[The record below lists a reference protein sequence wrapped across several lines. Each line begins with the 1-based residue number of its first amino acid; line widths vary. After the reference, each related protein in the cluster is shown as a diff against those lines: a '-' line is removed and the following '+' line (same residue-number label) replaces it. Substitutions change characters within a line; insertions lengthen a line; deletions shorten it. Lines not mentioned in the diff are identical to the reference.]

1 MSQEDPTERPAEA
14 VVTRPQQ
21 HAAPNDGLQASLEEI
36 WYLKEISFKPHP
48 NGPPRRYKI
57 ITQNYNGSVIDICNI
72 LILRDQIQ
80 IQPYERTTVSYEYL
94 SRLLAEYLLTARPD
108 VDISAALSMMPATRK
123 GMDLNPLFTGS
134 NLFRP
139 AGAGGELQLFEQA
152 GIKLVHGWLV
162 DPSSEEYEVLSRTQD
177 YDSSVNLLV
186 EADYATKGNLV
197 VADDTAPPEGGP
209 SRRDSAYTLSPEE
222 QRKVED
228 ALMIRSFIE
237 NSPSQLTYYGLFSLA
252 SELEPGALVALFRN
266 SHLSVLYKSLG
277 EDGALYTLVTD
288 QVFLH
293 EASVVWERLED
304 IDGGWS
310 TFVDSDFV
318 RSSPAGGDYAGH
330 TAESAL
336 AALEQQTGA
345 LTLADRADEELARQL
360 QAEEDERS
368 REVYARRQRE
378 REEKDRAERERSQA
392 ARQRAIDAATKPKKK
407 PGDIEE
413 QIPLRQI
420 GLSAAPQFDLAR
432 FAMKFSSSLKFNA
445 VAEWWDEYIAYD
457 ALKKYVYQ
465 LEKQKVGLQDSFHD
479 LEANERT
486 SLIGLGADAAS
497 TDPLFIP
504 LLDRELK
511 KICLFYESEEQR
523 LSDEVTALQQEVE
536 QQEQNGPYAGHQY
549 LDSEN
554 DGDADEEEDDDDFD
568 IHSPI
573 MSRDR
578 TLSPSRQRRRHSRSA
593 SSAGPSGSK
602 LKVDTKRRY
611 SVSSSDHDMEASI
624 ASLDPHGDHSRGPS
638 KSPLV
643 KAKSLASKLKDSLIS
658 TGSTSGQPESV
669 WTAKNN
675 YAQDTQLLFK
685 RKITRTYVFATS
697 LRSYVELNYA
707 GFRKILKKYDKV
719 TDSNLQDRYL
729 HDVVEQAP
737 PFQQATKDKLNS
749 MIAQLVELYAR
760 CVTRGD
766 TVEARRQLKLHQR
779 EHIAWERDTVWRQM
793 ISQARRGGANDSGM
807 ITMGGSL
814 IVESERGL
822 LDLQT
827 PVGRVKVTTKM
838 LSALVAVVVFL
849 VLLNVQVVDGVEA
862 NRCLAIL
869 VFATI
874 LWATEAIPLFVTS
887 TMIPMLLV
895 VLRVLRSPDE
905 EPLDPPAATK
915 HVFSVMFSP
924 TIMLLIGG
932 FTIASALS
940 KTAIDRVIITKVLS
954 LAGTRPSIVLLA
966 FMGVACFASMWISN
980 VAAPT
985 LCFTLIQPILR
996 TLPPKSSFAPCLIIG
1011 IALAANIGGQS
1022 SPISSPQNLI
1032 ALSAMDPP
1040 LDWGSWFAVS
1050 LPVSAISIV
1059 LIWLLLLVS
1068 YRPARSPDG
1077 EGEIEVKPVRPP
1089 KERFSAKQW
1098 WVSFVCLLTIALW
1111 CVAHSIQD
1119 IIGDMGVIAIIPIIA
1134 FFSTGVLKKDDF
1146 EQFLWTVVFIAMGGI
1161 ALGNGVTN
1169 SGLLEVLGEG
1179 IRSMIS
1185 GLDLYPVVLLLS
1197 VIVLVISTFISHTIA
1212 SVLLVPIAKEVG
1224 ANMPGDRSNL
1234 LIFITGLIC
1243 STGMGMPVSGFPNQ
1257 TAATQED
1264 EMGQLYL
1271 SNVDFLKNGVP
1282 ASIIAT
1288 MVVATVGYLLM
1299 QAIGYVRSAAFMKA
1313 LLTHSPPQTMM
1324 RP

>member
-1 MSQEDPTERPAEA
+1 
-14 VVTRPQQ
+14 
-21 HAAPNDGLQASLEEI
+21 
-36 WYLKEISFKPHP
+36 
-48 NGPPRRYKI
+48 
-57 ITQNYNGSVIDICNI
+57 
-72 LILRDQIQ
+72 
-80 IQPYERTTVSYEYL
+80 
-94 SRLLAEYLLTARPD
+94 
-108 VDISAALSMMPATRK
+108 
-123 GMDLNPLFTGS
+123 
-134 NLFRP
+134 
-139 AGAGGELQLFEQA
+139 
-152 GIKLVHGWLV
+152 
-162 DPSSEEYEVLSRTQD
+162 
-177 YDSSVNLLV
+177 
-186 EADYATKGNLV
+186 
-197 VADDTAPPEGGP
+197 
-209 SRRDSAYTLSPEE
+209 
-222 QRKVED
+222 
-228 ALMIRSFIE
+228 
-237 NSPSQLTYYGLFSLA
+237 
-252 SELEPGALVALFRN
+252 
-266 SHLSVLYKSLG
+266 
-277 EDGALYTLVTD
+277 
-288 QVFLH
+288 
-293 EASVVWERLED
+293 
-304 IDGGWS
+304 
-310 TFVDSDFV
+310 
-318 RSSPAGGDYAGH
+318 
-330 TAESAL
+330 
-336 AALEQQTGA
+336 
-345 LTLADRADEELARQL
+345 
-360 QAEEDERS
+360 
-368 REVYARRQRE
+368 
-378 REEKDRAERERSQA
+378 
-392 ARQRAIDAATKPKKK
+392 
-407 PGDIEE
+407 
-413 QIPLRQI
+413 
-420 GLSAAPQFDLAR
+420 
-432 FAMKFSSSLKFNA
+432 MKFSSSLKFNA
-445 VAEWWDEYIAYD
+445 VAEWWDEYIAPTPASYD

-465 LEKQKVGLQDSFHD
+465 LEKQKAGLQESFHD

-486 SLIGLGADAAS
+486 SLIGIGADAAN
-497 TDPLFIP
+497 TDSLFIP

-511 KICLFYESEEQR
+511 KICLFYETEEQR
-523 LSDEVTALQQEVE
+523 LSDEVSALQQEIE
-536 QQEQNGPYAGHQY
+536 LQEQNGPYAGHQY
-549 LDSEN
+549 MDSEN
-554 DGDADEEEDDDDFD
+554 DADADEEEDDDDFD

-573 MSRDR
+573 LSRDR
-578 TLSPSRQRRRHSRSA
+578 TMSPSRQRRRHSRSV
-593 SSAGPSGSK
+593 SSAGPSGGSK
-602 LKVDTKRRY
+602 LKIDTKRRY
-611 SVSSSDHDMEASI
+611 SVSSDDHDLEASV
-624 ASLDPHGDHSRGPS
+624 ASLDPNGDHAAASRGPS
-638 KSPLV
+638 RSPLV
-643 KAKSLASKLKDSLIS
+643 RAKSLANKLKDSLIS
-658 TGSTSGQPESV
+658 TSSTSGQPESV

-737 PFQQATKDKLNS
+737 PFQQVTKDKLNS
-749 MIAQLVELYAR
+749 MISQLVELYAR

-766 TVEARRQLKLHQR
+766 TIEARRQLKLHQR

-793 ISQARRGGANDSGM
+793 ISQARRGAGDDSGM
-807 ITMGGSL
+807 IAMGGSL
-814 IVESERGL
+814 IVEPERGL
-822 LDLQT
+822 LNVQT
-827 PVGRVKVTTKM
+827 PVGRVKLTTKM

-849 VLLNVQVVDGVEA
+849 VLLNVQVVDGEEA
-862 NRCLAIL
+862 NKCLAIL

-895 VLRVLRSPDE
+895 VLRVIRSSDG

-996 TLPPKSSFAPCLIIG
+996 TLPAKSSFAPCLIIG

-1098 WVSFVCLLTIALW
+1098 WVSFVCLVTIALW
-1111 CVAHSIQD
+1111 CVAHSIQNV
-1119 IIGDMGVIAIIPIIA
+1119 IGDMGVIAIIPIIA

-1169 SGLLEVLGEG
+1169 SGLLEVLGDG
-1179 IRSMIS
+1179 IRSMIY

-1224 ANMPGDRSNL
+1224 ASMPGDRSNL

-1282 ASIIAT
+1282 ASIVAA

-1299 QAIGYVRSAAFMKA
+1299 QAIG
-1313 LLTHSPPQTMM
+1313 L
-1324 RP
+1324 

>member
-1 MSQEDPTERPAEA
+1 
-14 VVTRPQQ
+14 
-21 HAAPNDGLQASLEEI
+21 
-36 WYLKEISFKPHP
+36 
-48 NGPPRRYKI
+48 
-57 ITQNYNGSVIDICNI
+57 
-72 LILRDQIQ
+72 
-80 IQPYERTTVSYEYL
+80 
-94 SRLLAEYLLTARPD
+94 
-108 VDISAALSMMPATRK
+108 
-123 GMDLNPLFTGS
+123 
-134 NLFRP
+134 
-139 AGAGGELQLFEQA
+139 
-152 GIKLVHGWLV
+152 
-162 DPSSEEYEVLSRTQD
+162 
-177 YDSSVNLLV
+177 
-186 EADYATKGNLV
+186 
-197 VADDTAPPEGGP
+197 
-209 SRRDSAYTLSPEE
+209 
-222 QRKVED
+222 
-228 ALMIRSFIE
+228 
-237 NSPSQLTYYGLFSLA
+237 
-252 SELEPGALVALFRN
+252 
-266 SHLSVLYKSLG
+266 
-277 EDGALYTLVTD
+277 
-288 QVFLH
+288 
-293 EASVVWERLED
+293 
-304 IDGGWS
+304 
-310 TFVDSDFV
+310 
-318 RSSPAGGDYAGH
+318 
-330 TAESAL
+330 
-336 AALEQQTGA
+336 
-345 LTLADRADEELARQL
+345 
-360 QAEEDERS
+360 
-368 REVYARRQRE
+368 
-378 REEKDRAERERSQA
+378 
-392 ARQRAIDAATKPKKK
+392 
-407 PGDIEE
+407 
-413 QIPLRQI
+413 
-420 GLSAAPQFDLAR
+420 
-432 FAMKFSSSLKFNA
+432 MKFSSSLKFNA

-465 LEKQKVGLQDSFHD
+465 LEKQKAGLQESFHD

-486 SLIGLGADAAS
+486 SLIGIGADAANI
-497 TDPLFIP
+497 DALFIP
-504 LLDRELK
+504 ILDRELK
-511 KICLFYESEEQR
+511 KVCLFYEAEEQR
-523 LSDEVTALQQEVE
+523 LSDEVSALQQEIE
-536 QQEQNGPYAGHQY
+536 QQEQNGPYAGPQY
-549 LDSEN
+549 MDHEE
-554 DGDADEEEDDDDFD
+554 DADEEEDDDDFN
-568 IHSPI
+568 IHSP
-573 MSRDR
+573 MLSRDR
-578 TLSPSRQRRRHSRSA
+578 TLSPSRQRRRHSRSV
-593 SSAGPSGSK
+593 SSAGPSGGST
-602 LKVDTKRRY
+602 LKVDPKRRY
-611 SVSSSDHDMEASI
+611 SVSSDDRDDLDANVASF
-624 ASLDPHGDHSRGPS
+624 DPNGDLHPASRGPS
-638 KSPLV
+638 RSPLV
-643 KAKSLASKLKDSLIS
+643 KAKSLANKLRDSFIS
-658 TGSTSGQPESV
+658 TGSTNPQNETV
-669 WTAKNN
+669 WTARNN

-737 PFQQATKDKLNS
+737 PFQQTTKDKLNGK
-749 MIAQLVELYAR
+749 ITLLVDLYAH

-793 ISQARRGGANDSGM
+793 ISQARRGVSDDNGIM
-807 ITMGGSL
+807 TMGGSL
-814 IVESERGL
+814 IIEPERGL
-822 LDLQT
+822 LNVQT
-827 PVGRVKVTTKM
+827 PVGRVKLTSHM
-838 LSALVAVVVFL
+838 LSALIAIIVFV
-849 VLLNVQVVDGVEA
+849 VLLNVQMVQGTEA
-862 NRCLAIL
+862 NKCLAIL

-887 TMIPMLLV
+887 TLIPMLLV
-895 VLRVLRSPDE
+895 ILRVIRSPDGD
-905 EPLDPPAATK
+905 PLDPPAATK

-996 TLPPKSSFAPCLIIG
+996 TLPPRSSFAPCLILG

-1032 ALSAMDPP
+1032 AIGAMNPP

-1077 EGEIEVKPVRPP
+1077 EGEIELKPVRAP

-1119 IIGDMGVIAIIPIIA
+1119 VIGDMGVIAIIPIVA

-1169 SGLLEVLGEG
+1169 SGLLEVLGDG
-1179 IRSMIS
+1179 IRGIIY

-1197 VIVLVISTFISHTIA
+1197 VIVLIISTFISHTIA

-1224 ANMPGDRSNL
+1224 ASMPGDRSNL

-1282 ASIIAT
+1282 ASIIAA

-1299 QAIGYVRSAAFMKA
+1299 QAIG
-1313 LLTHSPPQTMM
+1313 L
-1324 RP
+1324 